1 MDEGFDYGIEYGD
14 VEPVEPSLDSGSDTG
29 SEWNDDFAEA
39 NELIDSEPESI
50 EDDYIEEYNVTD
62 LLDPDQGEE
71 YPPEEYPPEE
81 EESTLSDTVEGNPPE
96 SDTADEIP
104 SSENLTDWIGDINP
118 NFDEFDLE
126 SPYSNNCGSCAYAV
140 YQRLEGNPDSVAD
153 AANIPYNSDMEAL
166 TGMEQVSMSPQEIE
180 KTLLDQGA
188 GAHAIIGID
197 RAEGP
202 GHWFNAVNID
212 GVVKAVDGQTG
223 EIRDWPPDYGDVV
236 NWEMSVK
243 KETVNG

>member
-1 MDEGFDYGIEYGD
+1 MDEGFDYGMDTEGG
-14 VEPVEPSLDSGSDTG
+14 ELSGPSVDASSDLEQ
-29 SEWNDDFAEA
+29 EWSDDLAEA
-39 NELIDSEPESI
+39 NALIDIEPESVL
-50 EDDYIEEYNVTD
+50 DSYIGENDIAD
-62 LLDPDQGEE
+62 LLDQNQMNESLELNEE
-71 YPPEEYPPEE
+71 
-81 EESTLSDTVEGNPPE
+81 TVTVENLEVTDNPG
-96 SDTADEIP
+96 EIP
-104 SSENLTDWIGDINP
+104 SSENLSEWIGDINP

-126 SPYSNNCGSCAYAV
+126 SPYSNNCGSCALAV

-153 AANIPYNSDMEAL
+153 AENIPYDTDMEAL
-166 TGMEQVSMSPQEIE
+166 TGMEQVSMSPWDIE
-180 KTLLDQGA
+180 KTLLEEGE

-223 EIRDWPPDYGDVV
+223 EITDWPPDYGDVV

-243 KETVNG
+243 REALNG